1 MLRKG
6 VSAAVVL
13 VLCVG
18 VALADEILAVIT
30 KVEGNKVTFAKIEG
44 KNKRGDEQTL
54 PVSKSAKVVKGKF
67 NKETKKVES
76 TGEEIEGGIKSKL
89 FTDIPEKGRIAVVVT
104 NADNTKITEIR
115 VLKGKK
121 KKSE

>member
-1 MLRKG
+1 
-6 VSAAVVL
+6 VVL

-30 KVEGNKVTFAKIEG
+30 KVEGRNVTFAEIKSKTE
-44 KNKRGDEQTL
+44 RGPEKTL
-54 PVSKSAKVVKGKF
+54 PVSKNVKVVKGKF

-89 FTDIPEKGRIAVVVT
+89 FTDIPEKGRVGVIVT
-104 NADNTKITEIR
+104 NADSTKITEIR

-121 KKSE
+121 KKSQ

>member
-1 MLRKG
+1 MFRKG

-18 VALADEILAVIT
+18 IALADEILAGIT
-30 KVEGNKVTFAKIEG
+30 KVEGNRITFAEIKKGGVKGPE
-44 KNKRGDEQTL
+44 KTL
-54 PVSKSAKVVKGKF
+54 AVSKNVKVVKGKF

-76 TGEEIEGGIKSKL
+76 TDEEIEGGLKSKL
-89 FTDIPEKGRIAVVVT
+89 FTDIPEKGRVAVIVT

-115 VLKGKK
+115 
-121 KKSE
+121 